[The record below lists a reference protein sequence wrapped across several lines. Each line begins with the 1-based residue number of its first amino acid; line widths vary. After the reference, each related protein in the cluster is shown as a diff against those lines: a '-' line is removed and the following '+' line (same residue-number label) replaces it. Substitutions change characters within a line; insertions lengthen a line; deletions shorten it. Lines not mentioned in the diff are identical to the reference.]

1 MGQICAVLENGA
13 PPSKNVKIA
22 QTIQKLCHFEGFGQS
37 LEGGEIDFSSHD
49 WGISD
54 TVPLH
59 FETWLGQSSS
69 SLLLP
74 PGMQRIFDA
83 TVGERIPGA
92 FRSIQKNHRRQNLFF
107 RLFVIVH
114 DLF

>member
-1 MGQICAVLENGA
+1 MGQIRAVLENGA
-13 PPSKNVKIA
+13 PPSKNVEIA
-22 QTIQKLCHFEGFGQS
+22 LTIKKLCNFEGFGLS
-37 LEGGEIDFSSHD
+37 LEGGEIDFSSYD
-49 WGISD
+49 WRIS
-54 TVPLH
+54 VPLH
-59 FETWLGQSSS
+59 FERSLGQSSS

-83 TVGERIPGA
+83 TVGERIPGP